1 MSGLH
6 TARCV
11 AVGCGRFVRAGE
23 IFCRRHAVDD
33 DGSIEDEPEEPAAE
47 ERAAAHRARSA
58 EFRRRLAEGDYRSLF
73 DEQIARA
80 MAQAA
85 TGEGVFDELGALRFV
100 MARLLFEEDDLTRLA
115 TNVARVAGV
124 AVQTARAQ
132 KLLNGEAAV
141 RFTDAVT
148 RILIEL
154 DGE

>member
-1 MSGLH
+1 MSGYH
-6 TARCV
+6 AARCM
-11 AVGCGRFVRAGE
+11 AIGCGRFVRAGE
-23 IFCRRHAVDD
+23 LFCSRHAVDEEYEATPLD
-33 DGSIEDEPEEPAAE
+33 PDET
-47 ERAAAHRARSA
+47 AHRQRSA

-85 TGEGVFDELGALRFV
+85 SGDGVFDELGALRFV
-100 MARLLFEEDDLTRLA
+100 MARLLFEEEDLTQLA

-132 KLLNGEAAV
+132 KLLNGEAAA

-148 RILIEL
+148 RILMEL